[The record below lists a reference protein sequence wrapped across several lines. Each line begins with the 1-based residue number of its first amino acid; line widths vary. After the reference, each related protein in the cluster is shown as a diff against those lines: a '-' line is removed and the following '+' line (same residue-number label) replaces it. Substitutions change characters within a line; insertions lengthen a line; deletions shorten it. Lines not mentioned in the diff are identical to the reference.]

1 MNQLSVKAEELLKE
15 ILEHRDDKGNCDSGY
30 WKKRFELLSVAED
43 VILRSLFKELIE
55 TEMIFAKWADNYP
68 YIIFVLANGIS
79 YFEEKEMNKLEKS
92 NSFVNNFYSEVSGI
106 QIQQGTINSSQ
117 EQTNMCSL
125 NADKINKLIEL
136 IQRYDS
142 VLDADYGTENA
153 NKLRKASDELNIEV
167 NEHNDTSKARGILD
181 FIRDLSVNAG
191 GGLIAAGILQ
201 LIKMIVG

>member
-68 YIIFVLANGIS
+68 YIIFALANGIS

-117 EQTNMCSL
+117 EQTNKYSL
-125 NADKINKLIEL
+125 NVDRINELIEL
-136 IQRYDS
+136 IKRYDS

-153 NKLRKASDELNIEV
+153 NQIRKASDELSSVV
-167 NEHNDTSKARGILD
+167 NEHHDPSKARRILD

-191 GGLIAAGILQ
+191 GGLIAAGVLQ
-201 LIKMIVG
+201 LIKMIMG